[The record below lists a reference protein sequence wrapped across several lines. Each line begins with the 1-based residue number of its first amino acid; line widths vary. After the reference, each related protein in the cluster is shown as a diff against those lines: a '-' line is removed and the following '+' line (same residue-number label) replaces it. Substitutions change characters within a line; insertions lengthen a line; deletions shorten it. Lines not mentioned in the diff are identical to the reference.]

1 MKPGLNKRNMGPT
14 DSYIGYRHLSL
25 KIPNIEFNINALIG
39 NLTLGIQY

>member
-14 DSYIGYRHLSL
+14 DSYNRYRHLSL

-39 NLTLGIQY
+39 NSMSGIQH